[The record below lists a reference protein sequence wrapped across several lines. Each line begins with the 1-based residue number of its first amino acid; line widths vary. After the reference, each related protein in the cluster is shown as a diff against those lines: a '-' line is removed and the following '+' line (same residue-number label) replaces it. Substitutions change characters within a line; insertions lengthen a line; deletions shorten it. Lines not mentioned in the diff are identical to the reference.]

1 MNGMSS
7 RNINPRPPGL
17 GGVLAH
23 ARRVL
28 PPSSAIQPERSS
40 SKPSKPVLSR
50 THCNPSR
57 RNVLL
62 TSVTLPQLALGI
74 GDASNSLP
82 EAFDA
87 DPRTIVNS
95 ILGAYGLPKIRNAEG
110 FKQFDDFEE
119 VSPACILTQNSRPN
133 ER

>member
-1 MNGMSS
+1 MLR
-7 RNINPRPPGL
+7 RNP
-17 GGVLAH
+17 
-23 ARRVL
+23 
-28 PPSSAIQPERSS
+28 
-40 SKPSKPVLSR
+40 
-50 THCNPSR
+50 CNPSR

-74 GDASNSLP
+74 GDASKDSLP

-119 VSPACILTQNSRPN
+119 VLPACTCILVQM
-133 ER
+133 